1 MGKLGW
7 SAYDYYCSTPL
18 EFYAA
23 CDGYNEKIKEGMMIT
38 RYSTYI
44 IASSMAGSKAIG
56 SIEKIWPVEEAK
68 SLPAMTK
75 ERYDAILK
83 RHKLKLGGAKNRNNS

>member
-1 MGKLGW
+1 MGW
-7 SAYDYYCSTPL
+7 SAYEYYTSLPV

-23 CDGYNEKIKEGMMIT
+23 CEGYNERVKEQMMIT

-44 IASSMAGSKAIG
+44 IASSMAGSKAVG
-56 SIEKIWPVEEAK
+56 SIDKLWPVESEK
-68 SLPAMTK
+68 KVSEPMTK

-83 RHKLKLGGAKNRNNS
+83 RHKIKSKWRKK

>member
-7 SAYDYYCSTPL
+7 SAYDYYTSLPV

-23 CDGYNEKIKEGMMIT
+23 CEGYNEREKERMMVT

-44 IASSMAGSKAIG
+44 IASSMAGSKAVG
-56 SIEKIWPVEEAK
+56 SIEKIWPVNERREV
-68 SLPAMTK
+68 PAMTK

-83 RHKLKLGGAKNRNNS
+83 RHKIKV